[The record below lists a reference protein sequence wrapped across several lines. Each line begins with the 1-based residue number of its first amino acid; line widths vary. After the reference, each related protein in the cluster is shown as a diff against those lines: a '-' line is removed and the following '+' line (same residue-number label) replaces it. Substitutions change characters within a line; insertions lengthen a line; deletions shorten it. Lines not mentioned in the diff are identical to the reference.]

1 MNLVTLFLLVGSIYL
16 VIVAYG
22 VVRTRKRAL
31 PPRLRLI
38 SAAMQVV
45 IVPVTLL
52 VVLLL
57 TRNPAMINAWA
68 PVLAMLLLA
77 GTFLAICTDIVAK
90 RVL

>member
-1 MNLVTLFLLVGSIYL
+1 MNVVTLFLLVGSIYL

-22 VVRTRKRAL
+22 VVRTRKRGL
-31 PPRLRLI
+31 PARLRLT
-38 SAAMQVV
+38 AAAIQVV
-45 IVPVTLL
+45 IVPAAMFVA
-52 VVLLL
+52 LLL
-57 TRNPAMINAWA
+57 TRDQAMIAAWG